1 MNDINYFL
9 KDNFQKTV
17 YSILRLKI
25 NSVKWTVFKYFWYK
39 LDQMNDINYFLK
51 DNFQETVYSI
61 LRLKINS
68 IKWIVFKYF

>member
-17 YSILRLKI
+17 YSILRLKT
-25 NSVKWTVFKYFWYK
+25 NSVKWIVFKYFWYK

-51 DNFQETVYSI
+51 DNF
-61 LRLKINS
+61 
-68 IKWIVFKYF
+68 